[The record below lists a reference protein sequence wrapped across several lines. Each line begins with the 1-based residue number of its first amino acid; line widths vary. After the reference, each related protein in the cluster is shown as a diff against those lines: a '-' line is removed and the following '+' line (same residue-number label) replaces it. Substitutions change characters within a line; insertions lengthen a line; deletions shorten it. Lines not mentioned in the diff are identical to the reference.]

1 MRQKVFFQ
9 RLRICLFTVTLG
21 VGFIL
26 GLILPLRPA
35 VSESEGRELTHFPRV
50 TLASLLSGEFTAGI
64 SQWYADTYP
73 CREELMGASHT
84 LKGFTYGVTFTDSGT
99 DSTDTHA
106 KTCTD
111 CLSGDNQSFTHNKIP
126 PKCCI

>member
-9 RLRICLFTVTLG
+9 RLRICLFTLTLG
-21 VGFIL
+21 VGFVL

-35 VSESEGRELTHFPRV
+35 VSESEGRELTRFPRV

-73 CREELMGASHT
+73 CREELMGAFFGRSRRDRT
-84 LKGFTYGVTFTDSGT
+84 LNLRFWRPTLYQ
-99 DSTDTHA
+99 
-106 KTCTD
+106 
-111 CLSGDNQSFTHNKIP
+111 LSYAPNGE
-126 PKCCI
+126 